1 MARNPVAQTAFGPM
15 VLTAV
20 ENNERPERRLVHDDL
35 AAQFLPMTTRLLVT
49 ATRSSALRRVFI
61 AAMDRSG
68 PGLWANLTCRK
79 HFVADVLDETR
90 HSIDAVVVLGAG
102 MDTRAYHLARSSPIP
117 VFEVDLPI
125 NIARKAATVR
135 RALGAQPPSVR
146 LVALDF
152 DHDDLLSTLAGHGY
166 RQDYRTFFI
175 WEGVTQ
181 YLTETTVRATLA
193 GLRAVAPGSRLVFTY
208 VRSDFI
214 DGTNLYGTPTLY
226 RRVRRRRQLWHFGL
240 LPEHVAEF
248 VAEFGWRLVQQ
259 LGPDDLIQ
267 RYVEPTGRDLGAS
280 QIEWSAHAEKT

>member
-1 MARNPVAQTAFGPM
+1 MARNAVARTAFGPM
-15 VLTAV
+15 VLAAV
-20 ENNERPERRLVHDDL
+20 ENNEPPGRRLVDDDL
-35 AAQFLPMTTRLLVT
+35 AARFVPASARLLVA
-49 ATRSSALRRVFI
+49 ATRFSALRRLFI
-61 AAMDRSG
+61 SALDRSG

-79 HFVADVLDETR
+79 HFVSDVLSETFGR
-90 HSIDAVVVLGAG
+90 IDAVVVLGAG

-125 NIARKAATVR
+125 NIARKAAIVR
-135 RALGAQPPSVR
+135 RALGEVPRSVR

-152 DHDDLLSTLAGHGY
+152 DRDDLLSTLAGHGY
-166 RQDYRTFFI
+166 RPDYRTFFI

-181 YLTETTVRATLA
+181 YLTEETIRETLA
-193 GLRAVAPGSRLVFTY
+193 GLEPVAPGSQLVFTY
-208 VRSDFI
+208 VRRDFI

-259 LGPDDLIQ
+259 LGPDELMQ
-267 RYVEPTGRDLGAS
+267 RYVLPTGRDLGAS

>member
-1 MARNPVAQTAFGPM
+1 M
-15 VLTAV
+15 VLAAV
-20 ENNERPERRLVHDDL
+20 ENNEPPERRLVHDDL
-35 AAQFLPMTTRLLVT
+35 AAQFLPMTARLLIT

-90 HSIDAVVVLGAG
+90 NNIDAVVVLGAG

-125 NIARKAATVR
+125 NIARKAAIVR

-146 LVALDF
+146 LVGLDF
-152 DHDDLLSTLAGHGY
+152 DHDDLLSTLARHGY
-166 RQDYRTFFI
+166 RPDYRTFFI

-181 YLTETTVRATLA
+181 YLTENTVRATLA
-193 GLRAVAPGSRLVFTY
+193 GLRAVAPGSQLVFTY

-259 LGPDDLIQ
+259 LGPDELMQ
-267 RYVEPTGRDLGAS
+267 RYVLPTGRDLGAS
-280 QIEWSAHAEKT
+280 QIEWSAHAEKV

>member
-1 MARNPVAQTAFGPM
+1 M
-15 VLTAV
+15 VLAAV
-20 ENNERPERRLVHDDL
+20 ENNEPPERRLAHDEL
-35 AAQFLPMTTRLLVT
+35 AAQFLPMTARLLIT

-90 HSIDAVVVLGAG
+90 NNIDAVVVLGAG

-125 NIARKAATVR
+125 NIARKAAIVR

-146 LVALDF
+146 LVGLDF
-152 DHDDLLSTLAGHGY
+152 DHDDLLSRLAGHGY
-166 RQDYRTFFI
+166 RPDYRTFFI

-181 YLTETTVRATLA
+181 YLTENTVRATLA
-193 GLRAVAPGSRLVFTY
+193 GLRAVAPGSQLVFTY

-259 LGPDDLIQ
+259 LGPDELMQ
-267 RYVEPTGRDLGAS
+267 RYVLPTGRDLGAS
-280 QIEWSAHAEKT
+280 QIEWSAHAEKV